1 MSMPRG
7 YVYVG
12 DNQHIRVCFMQPAQQ
27 GVVLLA
33 GGGHIPGQANNVYV
47 HTPL

>member
-7 YVYVG
+7 YAYVG
-12 DNQHIRVCFMQPAQQ
+12 DNQHIRVCSMQPAQQ

-33 GGGHIPGQANNVYV
+33 VGGRSPEQAKY
-47 HTPL
+47 T